1 MFCVTYKDQLTD
13 FKSLLLNQTERTIH
27 QRNLQVL
34 KTEINKIMN
43 QITPPIMPSLF
54 ETRENT
60 QNTRHFQVF
69 SNESRITVNYGLETI
84 CYRAPFLW
92 ANLPPKYKLSNSLNI
107 IKRKR
112 KNWKGE
118 YFPCRLRKTYARE
131 LGYISFLRVYKSL

>member
-1 MFCVTYKDQLTD
+1 MICITYKDQLTD
-13 FKSLLLNQTERTIH
+13 FKSLLLNQNERTIH

-69 SNESRITVNYGLETI
+69 SNESRRTVNYGLETI

-92 ANLPPKYKLSNSLNI
+92 ANLPPKCKLSNSLNI
-107 IKRKR
+107 IKRKI

-118 YFPCRLRKTYARE
+118 YFPYRLCKTYARE
-131 LGYISFLRVYKSL
+131 LGYI

>member
-1 MFCVTYKDQLTD
+1 MFCITYKDQLTD
-13 FKSLLLNQTERTIH
+13 FKSLLLNQNERPIH

-60 QNTRHFQVF
+60 QNTRYFQVV

-84 CYRAPFLW
+84 CYRAPFL
-92 ANLPPKYKLSNSLNI
+92 
-107 IKRKR
+107 
-112 KNWKGE
+112 
-118 YFPCRLRKTYARE
+118 
-131 LGYISFLRVYKSL
+131 

>member
-1 MFCVTYKDQLTD
+1 MICITYKDQLTD
-13 FKSLLLNQTERTIH
+13 FKSLLLNQNERPIH

-69 SNESRITVNYGLETI
+69 SNE
-84 CYRAPFLW
+84 A
-92 ANLPPKYKLSNSLNI
+92 
-107 IKRKR
+107 
-112 KNWKGE
+112 GE
-118 YFPCRLRKTYARE
+118 R
-131 LGYISFLRVYKSL
+131 

>member
-1 MFCVTYKDQLTD
+1 MICITYKDQLTD
-13 FKSLLLNQTERTIH
+13 FKSLLLNQNERTIH

-92 ANLPPKYKLSNSLNI
+92 ANLPPKHKLPNSLNI
-107 IKRKR
+107 IKRKI

-118 YFPCRLRKTYARE
+118 YFPCRLCKTYARE
-131 LGYISFLRVYKSL
+131 LGYI